1 MTIFEDKIKKLEKIK
16 NAAWDYVY
24 GKLKNPRLTSGFWN
38 SYGYRMQ
45 DLLYD
50 IEQNHLDEYS
60 EYQRI
65 RQGYSKKQWDKFH
78 KYEDYTMP
86 NVGDLMC

>member
-38 SYGYRMQ
+38 NYGYRMRG
-45 DLLYD
+45 L
-50 IEQNHLDEYS
+50 I
-60 EYQRI
+60 I
-65 RQGYSKKQWDKFH
+65 
-78 KYEDYTMP
+78 
-86 NVGDLMC
+86 